1 LNTDHRPGPPSPL
14 RVAVLQSNYLPW
26 KGYFD
31 IIHDVD
37 LFVFYDDNQYTKND
51 WRNRN
56 RIKAAGGAQ
65 WLTIPVG
72 ESQDRL
78 ICEVELNDDR
88 WQQKH
93 WSSLR
98 QNYSRCP
105 YFERY
110 EGYFEDL
117 YLGHRW
123 TNLSELNHSLIRHI
137 SREFLGIRTEFADSR
152 SWRVSGQKL
161 DRLLDLVGQSG
172 ATHYLSG
179 PAAVDYI
186 DPERFA
192 QAGIALEWKSYG
204 GYPEYPQRYPPFEHG
219 VSIVD
224 LLFNTGPDAPW
235 FIWGWRQGLPSPA
248 HSPPSV
254 G

>member
-1 LNTDHRPGPPSPL
+1 MSK
-14 RVAVLQSNYLPW
+14 RVAILQSNYIPW

-37 LFVFYDDNQYTKND
+37 LFMFYDDIQYTVRD
-51 WRNRN
+51 WRHRN
-56 RIKAAGGAQ
+56 RIKATNGPEWISIPAG
-65 WLTIPVG
+65 
-72 ESQDRL
+72 DDRNRL
-78 ICEVELNDDR
+78 ICEVELKDAS
-88 WQQKH
+88 WQAKH
-93 WSSLR
+93 WRTLQ
-98 QNYSRCP
+98 QNYGKCP
-105 YFERY
+105 HFGLYKAYFE
-110 EGYFEDL
+110 EV

-152 SWRVSGQKL
+152 SWHVSGHKL
-161 DRLLDLVGQSG
+161 DRLFDLVKQSG
-172 ATHYLSG
+172 ATSYLSG
-179 PAAVDYI
+179 PAAKDYI

-192 QAGIALEWKSYG
+192 QAGIALEWKSYA

-219 VSIVD
+219 VSILD

-235 FIWGWRQGLPSPA
+235 YIWGWREGTLSSAGSVRPA
-248 HSPPSV
+248 